1 MLLTQI
7 PNPRY
12 TQIRKSG
19 IYLLANSHPNL
30 SRPCLTSCTSSYR
43 SLDCSESS
51 APLSPRNPSRPKR
64 YKQTRALQTRSVG
77 QQLPSATTGTKLIAT
92 IATSVR
98 QTQLQAPR
106 GCQRSTQQAV
116 QDLPRP
122 PGLPQMRL
130 YVPLSMASLSELASV
145 LRSKIVE
152 WSVVSSSTSW
162 MQFISWCFVSLPV
175 TTLLPVLAWCYLL
188 CIPLSDVLVSDWNTD
203 S

>member
-19 IYLLANSHPNL
+19 IYLLANSHSNL

-77 QQLPSATTGTKLIAT
+77 QQLPSATTGPKLIAT

-98 QTQLQAPR
+98 QTQLQAPKRLSTIHPASRAGLTTASRPSPDAPLRAPEHGVSIRTRVSFALQDR
-106 GCQRSTQQAV
+106 GVERGVKLNILDAV
-116 QDLPRP
+116 HFL
-122 PGLPQMRL
+122 
-130 YVPLSMASLSELASV
+130 V
-145 LRSKIVE
+145 LRESPSNHTPPRSRLVLSTMYTVE
-152 WSVVSSSTSW
+152 RR
-162 MQFISWCFVSLPV
+162 LG
-175 TTLLPVLAWCYLL
+175 LGLEY
-188 CIPLSDVLVSDWNTD
+188 
-203 S
+203 